1 MIPFAISGITS
12 PDQSRL
18 HARDGSAT
26 AGTDLSMP
34 LAQPRIAPRLAAYTP
49 SRSDRSGTPKAG
61 TGKLRIDR
69 FEAPLRGAIAAEKE
83 AFHFLPQLRHGGI
96 QRFPPRIDDDG
107 PLGIQPIE
115 SAADGFAKPPF
126 DSIAG
131 HRLAKGAGHRESD
144 PRAVHF
150 RVANTERGKTG
161 GRKSG
166 PPIVHRSEILRS
178 QQADTFR
185 KTSDGLVPFGADRE
199 LLPPTGPAPGQNRT
213 AILGL
218 HAGAETVR
226 FGAPAIIRLKRTFR
240 HSCSNT

>member
-1 MIPFAISGITS
+1 
-12 PDQSRL
+12 
-18 HARDGSAT
+18 
-26 AGTDLSMP
+26 MP
-34 LAQPRIAPRLAAYTP
+34 LAQPRTAPRTAAYTP
-49 SRSDRSGTPKAG
+49 SRSGKNGRPKAG
-61 TGKLRIDR
+61 TEKSRIDR
-69 FEAPLRGAIAAEKE
+69 FEAPLRRAIAAEKE

-115 SAADGFAKPPF
+115 SAAHGFAKPPF
-126 DSIAG
+126 NAIAG
-131 HRLAKGAGHRESD
+131 HRLAQGAGHRESD
-144 PRAVHF
+144 PGAVHF
-150 RVANTERGKTG
+150 RVASAERRKTG
-161 GRKSG
+161 ARKSA
-166 PPIVHRSEILRS
+166 PLVVHRSEILRS

-199 LLPPTGPAPGQNRT
+199 LLPPTGPATGQNRT